1 MLLPIGE
8 KVVLSE
14 QFLAELHQ
22 LNRTEKFRVVQL
34 LVSELAKEEIPGESL
49 LQAGAEYEIWSPF
62 DAYEA
67 AETLQAMLD
76 EHKSDHDRR

>member
-1 MLLPIGE
+1 MLSKQLLE
-8 KVVLSE
+8 
-14 QFLAELHQ
+14 ELRQ

-34 LVSELAKEEIPGESL
+34 LVSELATDETSVEML
-49 LQAGAEYEIWSPF
+49 LQPGAEYEIWSPF

-76 EHKSDHDRR
+76 EHKRDHAQR